1 MSARMALHVALSM
14 RLDAIKAYELEKDY
28 RAEVL
33 HQGADAVEALPQDY
47 ECDPGRGDAVL
58 LLRQMAKAAPPDLT
72 PLTEARAATRT
83 LLMTS
88 TGVERPEWRPVFS
101 TDGTDGPTGIAPV
114 CTDPEHYEDDAAEA
128 YSCCPN
134 PIIKCGSP
142 VISTYLV
149 ELLNADRGAA

>member
-1 MSARMALHVALSM
+1 MALHVALSM
-14 RLDAIKAYELEKDY
+14 RLDAIKAHELEKNY

-58 LLRQMAKAAPPDLT
+58 LLRQMAKTDPPNLA

-88 TGVERPEWRPVFS
+88 TGAERPEWRAVFS
-101 TDGTDGPTGIAPV
+101 TDGTDEPTGIAPV
-114 CTDPEHYEDDAAEA
+114 CTDPEHLADDEAEA
-128 YSCCPN
+128 YDCCPD
-134 PIIKCGSP
+134 PVIECESP
-142 VISTYLV
+142 VIATYLV